1 MKPPANAIQ
10 IAWERTGDGNPALCF
25 RPRIWD
31 MIRELAERQGAPS
44 PQDLITRCVSD
55 LINFNVKAQPT
66 GPVKIK
72 FEWATYGE
80 EPAKSP
86 EAMLVFH
93 APTMATIAQLWQL
106 PEVKAHD
113 MMALALLKSLE
124 PELGQSGTA
133 AS

>member
-10 IAWERTGDGNPALCF
+10 IAWERTVDGNPALCF

-31 MIRELAERQGAPS
+31 MIRELAERQGASS

-55 LINFNVKAQPT
+55 LINFNVKAHPT
-66 GPVKIK
+66 GPVQIK

-80 EPAKSP
+80 DPAKSP

-133 AS
+133 

>member
-1 MKPPANAIQ
+1 MKPPANDIQ
-10 IAWERTGDGNPALCF
+10 IAWERTVDGNPALCF

-31 MIRELAERQGAPS
+31 LIRELAERQGAPS

-72 FEWATYGE
+72 YEWATYGE
-80 EPAKSP
+80 DPAKSP

-106 PEVKAHD
+106 PEGKAHD

-133 AS
+133 

>member
-1 MKPPANAIQ
+1 
-10 IAWERTGDGNPALCF
+10 
-25 RPRIWD
+25 
-31 MIRELAERQGAPS
+31 MIRKLAERQGAPS

-55 LINFNVKAQPT
+55 LINFNVKAHPT

-80 EPAKSP
+80 DP

-106 PEVKAHD
+106 PEAKAHD

-124 PELGQSGTA
+124 SELGQSGTA
-133 AS
+133 

>member
-10 IAWERTGDGNPALCF
+10 IAWERPVDGNLALCF

-80 EPAKSP
+80 DPAKSP

-106 PEVKAHD
+106 PEGKALD

-133 AS
+133 

>member
-10 IAWERTGDGNPALCF
+10 IAWQRTVDGNPALCF

-31 MIRELAERQGAPS
+31 MIRKLAERQGAPS

-55 LINFNVKAQPT
+55 LINFNVKAHPT

-80 EPAKSP
+80 DP

-93 APTMATIAQLWQL
+93 APIAQLWQL

-124 PELGQSGTA
+124 SELGQSGTA
-133 AS
+133 

>member
-1 MKPPANAIQ
+1 M
-10 IAWERTGDGNPALCF
+10 
-25 RPRIWD
+25 
-31 MIRELAERQGAPS
+31 
-44 PQDLITRCVSD
+44 
-55 LINFNVKAQPT
+55 KAQPT

-72 FEWATYGE
+72 FEWATHGE
-80 EPAKSP
+80 DPAKSP

-106 PEVKAHD
+106 PAHD

-133 AS
+133 